1 MSRFSCLL
9 LVLLL
14 FLAAMSTPAL
24 AQELVC
30 EDAIGCVTIG
40 PDDPVTIA
48 WMLTVS
54 GPTSFF
60 GEDSLGGIEIA
71 IEQRDGMVLGR
82 EIYLIGEDSQC
93 NSEGGQTAAQRLVS
107 DPQVIA
113 IIGPN
118 CSSAAVPAIPIAS
131 NAGFLLLSPTT
142 TSSALTNPD
151 RDTGGVWMPGFF
163 RTIYNN
169 LLEGAVAAR
178 FVYEE
183 LGAQTMA
190 TIHDGSNYASDL
202 VNATIENFE
211 GFGGEITFS
220 GAVNVGDT
228 DMSAILTE
236 IATNPPDVL
245 FFPIF
250 QPEGDFLVA
259 QAKYIPGLEDTVMM
273 TADALL
279 VEGFPIDSGE
289 AALGVMLT
297 GPAVT
302 GEDYDAFLE
311 LWDERFGTAPPSGF
325 HAHAFD
331 ATNMLLDIL
340 EDIAVHGE
348 DGSVQIGRQALRDA
362 FAAVEDYEGLT
373 GLLTCS
379 PTGDCGAVE
388 SMVVFEIT
396 EAEVF
401 DGKWPPTILWSPR
414 MSEADGN

>member
-1 MSRFSCLL
+1 MSRFSCLF

-30 EDAIGCVTIG
+30 EDAIDCVTMG

-82 EIYLIGEDSQC
+82 EIDLIGEDSQC

-151 RDTGGVWMPGFF
+151 RETGGVWMPGFF
-163 RTIYNN
+163 RTVYNN

-183 LGAQTMA
+183 LGALTMA

-211 GFGGEITFS
+211 GFGGEVTFS

-331 ATNMLLDIL
+331 AANMLLDIL

-401 DGKWPPTILWSPR
+401 EGKWPPTILWTPR
-414 MSEADGN
+414 MSDDAG

>member
-1 MSRFSCLL
+1 MLRQFPSTLILL
-9 LVLLL
+9 LCLIVISGT
-14 FLAAMSTPAL
+14 AT
-24 AQELVC
+24 AQEPVC

-54 GPTSFF
+54 GPTAFF
-60 GEDSLGGIEIA
+60 GDDSLGGIEIA
-71 IEQRDGMVLGR
+71 VEQRDGMVLGR
-82 EIYLIGEDSQC
+82 EIELIGEDSLC
-93 NSEGGQTAAQRLVS
+93 NPEGGQTAAQRLVS
-107 DPQVIA
+107 DPQVVA

-118 CSSAAVPAIPIAS
+118 CSSAGVPAIPIAS

-163 RTIYNN
+163 RTVYNN

-178 FVYEE
+178 FAWEE
-183 LGAQTMA
+183 LEARTLA
-190 TIHDGSNYASDL
+190 TIHDGSNYAFDL
-202 VNATIENFE
+202 ALAMERNFTE
-211 GFGGEITFS
+211 LGGEVIFS

-228 DMSAILTE
+228 DMSAILTN
-236 IATNPPDVL
+236 IAANPPDVL

-250 QPEGDFLVA
+250 QPEGDYLVA
-259 QAKYIPGLEDTVMM
+259 QAKFIPGLEETIML

-302 GEDYDAFLE
+302 GEPYEAFLE
-311 LWDERFGTAPPSGF
+311 LWYAEFGEAPPSGF

-331 ATNMLLDIL
+331 ATNMLLDAL
-340 EDIAVHGE
+340 EEIAITGE
-348 DGSVQIGRQALRDA
+348 DGTTLIGRQALRDA
-362 FAAVEDYEGLT
+362 FTNYRDFEGLT
-373 GLLTCS
+373 GSLSCS

-388 SMVVFEIT
+388 SMVVFQIT

-401 DGKWPPTILWSPR
+401 EGQWPPTILWKPG
-414 MSEADGN
+414 DGESG

>member
-1 MSRFSCLL
+1 MSRFSCLF

-30 EDAIGCVTIG
+30 EDAIGCVTMG

-48 WMLTVS
+48 WMATVS

-60 GEDSLGGIEIA
+60 GFDGLGGIEIA
-71 IEQRDGMVLGR
+71 IEQRDGMVLGH

-107 DPQVIA
+107 DPQVVA

-118 CSSAAVPAIPIAS
+118 CSSAAVPAIPIVS

-151 RDTGGVWMPGFF
+151 RETGGVWMPGFF
-163 RTIYNN
+163 RTVYNN

-178 FVYEE
+178 FVYEK
-183 LGAQTMA
+183 LGALTMA

-362 FAAVEDYEGLT
+362 FAAVENYEGLT

-401 DGKWPPTILWSPR
+401 DGKWPPTILWTPR
-414 MSEADGN
+414 MSEDDSN